1 MNDVAAG
8 LAGGC
13 RRRQGR
19 STVAQRLSASDTRT
33 MARPFAITRRDLLR
47 NGAVGAGLLAAGPVI
62 AACASSSPGPSSSP
76 AGGAG
81 KPKRGGALYLGPH
94 TGPTHLDPANSIL
107 RGGVCTLD
115 NIFQPRHI
123 TSPAR
128 HLRPR
133 LPHRHTMWVARAT
146 WS

>member
-33 MARPFAITRRDLLR
+33 TARPFAITRRDLLR

-62 AACASSSPGPSSSP
+62 DACASSSPGPSSSP

-81 KPKRGGALYLGPH
+81 KPKRGGTLNFGRG
-94 TGPTHLDPANSIL
+94 TGPTQPDPANSIV
-107 RGGVCTLD
+107 GGVASTVGKNFRPPDL
-115 NIFQPRHI
+115 HH
-123 TSPAR
+123 PAA
-128 HLRPR
+128 
-133 LPHRHTMWVARAT
+133 PHV
-146 WS
+146 S